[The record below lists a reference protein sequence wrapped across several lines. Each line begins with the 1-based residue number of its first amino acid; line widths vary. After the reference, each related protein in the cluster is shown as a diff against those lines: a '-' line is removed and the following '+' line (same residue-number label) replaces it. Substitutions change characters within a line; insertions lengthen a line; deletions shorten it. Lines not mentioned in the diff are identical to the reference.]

1 MKDIISNSEKQILEI
16 LENSYIGAKMS
27 DDEEMMLRCSRAIF
41 AFKADICKDIFKE
54 EAVESQI
61 EDEINNTLK
70 KRGIIK

>member
-16 LENSYIGAKMS
+16 LEDSYTGARMS
-27 DDEEMMLRCSRAIF
+27 DDEVMMLRCSRAIF

-54 EAVESQI
+54 EIIESQI
-61 EDEINNTLK
+61 ENEINNSLK

>member
-1 MKDIISNSEKQILEI
+1 MKHIVNESEQQI
-16 LENSYIGAKMS
+16 LENSYTGAKMS

-54 EAVESQI
+54 EVVESQI

-70 KRGIIK
+70 KKV